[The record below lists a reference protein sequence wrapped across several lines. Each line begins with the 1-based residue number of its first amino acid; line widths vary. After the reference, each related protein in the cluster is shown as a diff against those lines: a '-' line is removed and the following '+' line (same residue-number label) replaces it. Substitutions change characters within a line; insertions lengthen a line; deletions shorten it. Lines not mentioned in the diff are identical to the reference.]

1 MKKSRL
7 VANFSFDFSLLAAV
21 SQLKEYKLAW
31 LINRT
36 LRLELAK
43 CDDVTFEFLGKGNL
57 SISNFLFQTEHSS
70 LRLLKNRSYTEGALG
85 HSFLIPELKK
95 FDYLIMIQG
104 FEDSFTLSQIMER
117 LREMEGLQ
125 FLKQIDVQSLKSKE
139 NLIF

>member
-7 VANFSFDFSLLAAV
+7 VADFNFNFSLLAAV

-31 LINRT
+31 LINRA
-36 LRLELAK
+36 LQLELVK
-43 CDDVTFEFLGKGNL
+43 CDDVAFEFFGKVNL

-70 LRLLKNRSYTEGALG
+70 LRLLKNRSYRASELG
-85 HSFLIPELKK
+85 PSFLIPELKK

-104 FEDSFTLSQIMER
+104 FEDSFTLSQIMYR
-117 LREMEGLQ
+117 LKDLEGIQ
-125 FLKQIDVQSLKSKE
+125 FLKQIEVQSLKSKE